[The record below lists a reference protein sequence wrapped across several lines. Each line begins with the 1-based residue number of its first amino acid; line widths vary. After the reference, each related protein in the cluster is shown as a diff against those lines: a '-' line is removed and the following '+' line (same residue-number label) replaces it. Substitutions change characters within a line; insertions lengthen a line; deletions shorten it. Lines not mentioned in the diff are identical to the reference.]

1 MSKKWALSFLA
12 VASSLIVSEPVSA
25 TPIFTLRL
33 YNVDDQMSAFISNSS
48 FTNQLILQATYQQDT
63 GFFDFSGFVR
73 PGLNDLHLTDVNAGG
88 GWTYGYDFKING
100 LSFATGICG
109 TVGVAGCNNNDQTL
123 GTVFDRH
130 VSFNVSAPASV
141 PEPPSLLLLISGLAG
156 LIGLRLVGVRT
167 NSAG

>member
-1 MSKKWALSFLA
+1 MSRKCALSFLA
-12 VASSLIVSEPVSA
+12 VASGLIVSEPVSA

-73 PGLNDLHLTDVNAGG
+73 SGPNVLHLTDVNLGG
-88 GWTYGYDFKING
+88 GWTYGYDFKIDG
-100 LSFATGICG
+100 LSFAADFCG
-109 TVGVAGCNNNDQTL
+109 TVGVAGCNNNDQTP
-123 GTVFDRH
+123 GTMLDRQI
-130 VSFNVSAPASV
+130 SFNVSNPASV
-141 PEPPSLLLLISGLAG
+141 PEPSSLLLLVSGFAG
-156 LIGLRLVGVRT
+156 LIGMRLLGVRT